1 MTKPTRII
9 AWMLA
14 FLAAVALAATAV
26 RTPLIAAFM
35 ANPVFNGLILGVL
48 VVGILVNLRQV
59 LGLNHDAAWI
69 DEFRRVDPEQRPA
82 SPPRL
87 LAPMARM
94 LGRRHGTTFSLSPMS
109 MRSLLD
115 SIRSRLEEGRDIARY
130 MTGLLI
136 FLGLLGTFWG
146 LLTTV
151 GAVSEVIGGMSVGIG
166 DGAAA
171 FEKLKHGLQQ
181 PLSGMGTA
189 FSSSLFGLAGA
200 LVLGFLDLQA
210 GHAQNRFFNELEE
223 WLSGVTR
230 LSSGVLAG
238 EAEGNVPAYV
248 QALLEQTADSLD
260 RLQRSLSDSEQQHR
274 LSSDKMLALTE
285 QLGQLTD
292 QMRTEMHL
300 FQNLADTQGEL
311 RLVLRKLADA
321 SVGGLDEASRI
332 HIRNLDTCMT
342 RMLEE
347 TEAGRDRLV
356 RELRSELRVLSRTI
370 AASSGSQ

>member
-1 MTKPTRII
+1 MTKPTRITV
-9 AWMLA
+9 WMVV
-14 FLAAVALAATAV
+14 FLAAVGLAAAAV
-26 RTPLIAAFM
+26 RGPLTAAFM
-35 ANPVFNGLILGVL
+35 ANPLFNGLILGVL
-48 VVGILVNLRQV
+48 SVGILVNFRQV
-59 LGLNHDAAWI
+59 LGLNRDVGWI
-69 DEFRRVDPEQRPA
+69 DEFRRLDPEQRVGN
-82 SPPRL
+82 PPRL

-94 LGRRHGTTFSLSPMS
+94 LGRRHGSKFSLSPMS

-115 SIRSRLEEGRDIARY
+115 SIRSRLDEGRDIARY
-130 MTGLLI
+130 LTGLLI

-146 LLTTV
+146 LLATV
-151 GAVSEVIGGMSVGIG
+151 GAVSQVISGLSVGAG
-166 DGAAA
+166 EGAAA
-171 FEKLKHGLQQ
+171 FEHLKSGLQQ

-210 GHAQNRFFNELEE
+210 GHAQNQFFNELEE

-230 LSSGVLAG
+230 LSSGALTG
-238 EAEGNVPAYV
+238 EAEGNIPTYV

-292 QMRTEMHL
+292 QMRDETRL
-300 FQNLADTQGEL
+300 FQSVADTQGEL
-311 RLVLRKLADA
+311 RLVLRRLADA

-332 HIRNLDTCMT
+332 HLRNLDACMT

-356 RELRSELRVLSRTI
+356 RELRNELRVLSRTI
-370 AASSGSQ
+370 AASVGQQ